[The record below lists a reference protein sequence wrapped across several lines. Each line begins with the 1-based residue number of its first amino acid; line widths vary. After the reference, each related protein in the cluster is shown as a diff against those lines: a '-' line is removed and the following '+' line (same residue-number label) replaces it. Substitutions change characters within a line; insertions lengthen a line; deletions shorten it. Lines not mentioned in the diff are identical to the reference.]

1 MIGQLIGSFV
11 AILIAIALFP
21 VIQAEISSIGVT
33 GMSKTLLAL
42 IPFMFAL
49 GIIAIGFASAYNGL
63 NDAMDS
69 GVYEEDY
76 NSIQEPHKQTY
87 EEYVA
92 ERLRVEKM
100 MRYGP
105 ILGRIIP

>member
-1 MIGQLIGSFV
+1 MIGQLIGSLV

-21 VIQAEISSIGVT
+21 VIQAEISNTEVT

-42 IPFMFAL
+42 IPFMFVL
-49 GIIAIGFASAYNGL
+49 SLVGVGFASAYTSL

-87 EEYVA
+87 EEYVE